1 MNKTPQ
7 RLLHKKQWQLK
18 GSYGKKYIYDP
29 LTTMLF
35 FLTRI
40 NKTDQ
45 SWFTMNDV
53 PSDFQAA
60 EQDLSTVLQFKPEE
74 ILKEV
79 TTAG

>member
-1 MNKTPQ
+1 
-7 RLLHKKQWQLK
+7 
-18 GSYGKKYIYDP
+18 
-29 LTTMLF
+29 MLF

-60 EQDLSTVLQFKPEE
+60 VQDLSTVLQFKPEE

-79 TTAG
+79 TTAGWNTQFLDIKFHFLVSRVVWAIAVV